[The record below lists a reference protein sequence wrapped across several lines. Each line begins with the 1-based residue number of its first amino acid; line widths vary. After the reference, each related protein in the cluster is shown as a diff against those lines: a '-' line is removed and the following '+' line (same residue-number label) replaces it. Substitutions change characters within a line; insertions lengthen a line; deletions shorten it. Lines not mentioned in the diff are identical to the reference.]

1 MKIIC
6 IQSPTFDYLTATLI
20 QGLQQLGHT
29 IIASENSNY
38 ANKTS
43 TNQIKS
49 AIETA
54 DLVIAFSNKDVNY
67 SLLAKSDNPNQI
79 FVDGSDTQE
88 FIVPNFIR
96 FKAIFKREINRYW
109 INKFE
114 EPIFP
119 LPFAAEDRY
128 FNSGKT
134 KQNLDVTYVANMHTA
149 FRQSVYECLKSKN
162 LNNAYIGT
170 AVDLNPSKH
179 KIKGMPIENY
189 TYRDILY
196 RSKISVNVIGGG
208 YDCARYWEILA
219 AGSLLLTQKLDIL
232 IPNPFEDGKN
242 CCTFQSLEELTDKLD
257 FLLSSPSRITEIQE
271 AGFSHLIKHHTTKAR
286 AEYFLK
292 KYSEISANQFC
303 FSFYDSSLR
312 KNKSFFHKF
321 LQ

>member
-96 FKAIFKREINRYW
+96 FK
-109 INKFE
+109 
-114 EPIFP
+114 
-119 LPFAAEDRY
+119 PF
-128 FNSGKT
+128 
-134 KQNLDVTYVANMHTA
+134 
-149 FRQSVYECLKSKN
+149 
-162 LNNAYIGT
+162 
-170 AVDLNPSKH
+170 
-179 KIKGMPIENY
+179 
-189 TYRDILY
+189 
-196 RSKISVNVIGGG
+196 
-208 YDCARYWEILA
+208 
-219 AGSLLLTQKLDIL
+219 
-232 IPNPFEDGKN
+232 
-242 CCTFQSLEELTDKLD
+242 
-257 FLLSSPSRITEIQE
+257 
-271 AGFSHLIKHHTTKAR
+271 
-286 AEYFLK
+286 
-292 KYSEISANQFC
+292 
-303 FSFYDSSLR
+303 
-312 KNKSFFHKF
+312 
-321 LQ
+321 